1 MSGGFYLKHS
11 LGGIILRCVF
21 IIAGVMG
28 AAFGCALFL
37 LAELGSDPVTAFVQ
51 GLGKTLHVS
60 PGMATNLLNITAF
73 IALVIF
79 NRKLIHIGTFLY
91 TVLLGIMVDV
101 FSVLIVAVLGTAPVL
116 VVRIFMLGTGTLAIA
131 IGLGLYQSAELGAGP
146 TDGINQTIVA
156 KTGLAYKWERIIFDV
171 IMVISGWLLGGKVWF
186 GTIVGAVCVGP
197 IMAFTLGWS
206 KKNIMQRLTKA

>member
-1 MSGGFYLKHS
+1 
-11 LGGIILRCVF
+11 
-21 IIAGVMG
+21 MG

-37 LAELGSDPVTAFVQ
+37 LAGLGSDPVTAFIQ
-51 GLGKTLHVS
+51 GLGKTLRIS
-60 PGMATNLLNITAF
+60 PGMATNVLNATAF
-73 IALVIF
+73 ILLVVF
-79 NRKLIHIGTFLY
+79 NRKLIHIGTLLY
-91 TVLLGIMVDV
+91 TVLLGVMVDV
-101 FSVLIVAVLGTAPVL
+101 FSLFIAAVLGTDPVL
-116 VVRIFMLGTGTLAIA
+116 FVRILMLVTGTLSIA
-131 IGLGLYQSAELGAGP
+131 AGLGLYQSAELGAGP

-206 KKNIMQRLTKA
+206 KKNIMQRLGKR